1 MKMNL
6 LNLKTNLLLAF
17 VLTSLFLV
25 GNTNEAAQST
35 TLAVSKTPD
44 GIKTTINSTIISVSF
59 FNPSTARIV
68 KYPEGTNPVKESLSV
83 IAEPEKVAL
92 KTSDKGDYLNIR
104 SSELEVKIN
113 KKNGVVA
120 FYSSN
125 GKLLMSEKG
134 APRFNIFDDAGVK
147 TFDVAQTFQLEE
159 NEAIWTRTTA
169 ERKDV
174 AAGHQKKIDSG
185 QYGRCHYLFPVGE
198 RLRFILGQLF
208 SDTF

>member
-1 MKMNL
+1 MNL

-25 GNTNEAAQST
+25 GNTNEAVQST

-59 FNPSTARIV
+59 YNPSTARIV

-104 SSELEVKIN
+104 SSEL
-113 KKNGVVA
+113 
-120 FYSSN
+120 
-125 GKLLMSEKG
+125 
-134 APRFNIFDDAGVK
+134 DD
-147 TFDVAQTFQLEE
+147 
-159 NEAIWTRTTA
+159 
-169 ERKDV
+169 
-174 AAGHQKKIDSG
+174 
-185 QYGRCHYLFPVGE
+185 
-198 RLRFILGQLF
+198 
-208 SDTF
+208 

>member
-1 MKMNL
+1 MNL

-59 FNPSTARIV
+59 YNPSTARIV

-134 APRFNIFDDAGVK
+134 APSLTSLTMQELK
-147 TFDVAQTFQLEE
+147 HLM
-159 NEAIWTRTTA
+159 
-169 ERKDV
+169 
-174 AAGHQKKIDSG
+174 
-185 QYGRCHYLFPVGE
+185 
-198 RLRFILGQLF
+198 
-208 SDTF
+208 